1 MDTAAERSTV
11 SAMSERMERSTSYS
25 TLSSR
30 VTMDP
35 RAARILA
42 KAIYKEARGAG
53 VEGPGLVAVATE
65 LLSLVAEEMRAA
77 RQ

>member
-1 MDTAAERSTV
+1 MDA
-11 SAMSERMERSTSYS
+11 
-25 TLSSR
+25 
-30 VTMDP
+30 

-53 VEGPGLVAVATE
+53 LEGPSVVAVATE
-65 LLSLVAEEMRAA
+65 LLGLVAEEMRAA

>member
-1 MDTAAERSTV
+1 MAERTD
-11 SAMSERMERSTSYS
+11 RSTSHGPLTS
-25 TLSSR
+25 PVTLD
-30 VTMDP
+30 T

-65 LLSLVAEEMRAA
+65 LLSLVAQEMRAA